1 MQLNFSRKKEPKLN
15 AKLKTMT
22 NFFCVS
28 LMLSQ
33 QISSLLILFQQ
44 NTFKTWRNGVS
55 FEFHSIKM
63 AQVLEIEERSFVNAI
78 EINLKMQYNQD
89 SSLMTV
95 CRRRK
100 QKHLSVH
107 IRLQFVLCGMCV
119 HGFFYFFCGNTFLL
133 RSTQKPTVPILFFS
147 FLIRRW
153 NIYLVWMTMKATT
166 TSTATL
172 CNQLH
177 IYFLC
182 NFP

>member
-1 MQLNFSRKKEPKLN
+1 MQNWK
-15 AKLKTMT
+15 
-22 NFFCVS
+22 
-28 LMLSQ
+28 Q
-33 QISSLLILFQQ
+33 WQISSLSHWCSASRYPHFWYYFNK

-89 SSLMTV
+89 LSLMTV

-100 QKHLSVH
+100 QEHLSVH

-147 FLIRRW
+147 FLIGRW